1 MKQIFLEG
9 KKTVQLED
17 NRVMDLAYYLLENSR
32 EDNTVLYGIK
42 ITKTIDEYT
51 ESEEVDAISYS
62 KEFVQQII
70 QTLMKN
76 EVTPISMIEIIDEI
90 ITMKLCS

>member
-17 NRVMDLAYYLLENSR
+17 NRVMDLAYYLLENPR